1 MAMMGVQTISAQNAN
16 DGYDMTMSID
26 MSSHEADIS
35 PTLYG
40 VFFEEINHAGEGGL
54 YGELLGNRSFEDKQ
68 MPEGYRVEG
77 ERIIPPVH
85 TNYGT
90 GKPSDCSFRW
100 TKADVP
106 DWTIDNGQMQ
116 TTTTNPHFP
125 SAPTTLKVTAN
136 EKGAKLTNAGFWGM
150 GIRLEALADYKLR
163 VIVKSKLKEPLSTV
177 SRAMAERLSRLN
189 RKSVLAYY
197 SRTLYLFWSSESQLS
212 LLRIGRVV
220 TKFNLC

>member
-35 PTLYG
+35 STLYG

-150 GIRLEALADYKLR
+150 GILLEALADYKLR
-163 VIVKSKLKEPLSTV
+163 VIVKSKLKEPLSI
-177 SRAMAERLSRLN
+177 
-189 RKSVLAYY
+189 
-197 SRTLYLFWSSESQLS
+197 QLTNEDGKV
-212 LLRIGRVV
+212 IGRQSLKLKGSDSWQDEVLTIKADEACNNARLV
-220 TKFNLC
+220 IAFPEAGN